1 MKVKAIP
8 SLKGIKKKNIVIEL
22 NLIWNIYS
30 FHLSLDQ
37 DLNSMAE
44 RALCRVEEK
53 LDGKHV
59 SRSESISVKRHVE
72 ILIKEATN
80 EKLLCRLFVGWQP
93 YL

>member
-1 MKVKAIP
+1 MKSTSHIY
-8 SLKGIKKKNIVIEL
+8 L
-22 NLIWNIYS
+22 NLICCCWFFRSIE
-30 FHLSLDQ
+30 DQ
-37 DLNSMAE
+37 DMNTMAE
-44 RALCRVEEK
+44 RALWRLEEK

-80 EKLLCRLFVGWQP
+80 KKLLCRLFVGWQP